1 MQIISYSNKKSLKI
15 RSEILKK
22 IRKIRH
28 KLKSILIVIGEMVYV
43 FKLSKNIKIQ
53 KNSFMVS
60 TQEITD
66 F

>member
-15 RSEILKK
+15 KSEILKK

-28 KLKSILIVIGEMVYV
+28 KLKSILIVIGEMVLC
-43 FKLSKNIKIQ
+43 FKPQKYKNS